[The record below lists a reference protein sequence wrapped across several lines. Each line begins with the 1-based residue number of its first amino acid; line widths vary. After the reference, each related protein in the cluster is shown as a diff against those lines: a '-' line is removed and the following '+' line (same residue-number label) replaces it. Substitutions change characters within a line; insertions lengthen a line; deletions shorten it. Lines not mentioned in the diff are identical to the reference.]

1 MNFIQIS
8 EKYAANREIAH
19 KKAMNKLQK
28 DYSEVNRKDFL
39 KKKTG
44 NGGGFIAIE

>member
-8 EKYAANREIAH
+8 EKYAANREIA
-19 KKAMNKLQK
+19 MNNLQK